1 MRLTLEV
8 MLFIII
14 NLSCILFLFS
24 FIEICVLYELSSSF
38 QNIFPNYPFTIFAV
52 ADIKLR

>member
-1 MRLTLEV
+1 MRLTLAV

-14 NLSCILFLFS
+14 NLPCILFLFS

-38 QNIFPNYPFTIFAV
+38 QNIFPNYPFTIFAM